1 MPNRCVL
8 INQVEVSLHFL
19 EMPRRQAL
27 IQFWLTALDMSL
39 PERLLTESSLTTRQ
53 LASLTSYI
61 RVASGEIG
69 LRDAASIASSG
80 RIRGDPQKM
89 LTLGSYYRTLT
100 QAKTNVRKSLVTILI
115 GIQLGVVRPEE
126 LRRLFELVGTGVR
139 ELSGEEQERF
149 VGILQALLDR
159 IVL

>member
-1 MPNRCVL
+1 
-8 INQVEVSLHFL
+8 
-19 EMPRRQAL
+19 
-27 IQFWLTALDMSL
+27 
-39 PERLLTESSLTTRQ
+39 
-53 LASLTSYI
+53 
-61 RVASGEIG
+61 
-69 LRDAASIASSG
+69 
-80 RIRGDPQKM
+80 M